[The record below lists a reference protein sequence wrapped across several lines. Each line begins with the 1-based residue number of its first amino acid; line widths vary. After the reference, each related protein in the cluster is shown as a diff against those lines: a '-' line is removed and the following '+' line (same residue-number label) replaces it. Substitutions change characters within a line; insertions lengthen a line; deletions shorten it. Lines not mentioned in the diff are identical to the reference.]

1 MILEFDSSLF
11 LVLNPEFPEYADEFP
26 GPEYGDPYESALPKQ
41 CDWEHQKASGHKG
54 EPGSCL

>member
-41 CDWEHQKASGHKG
+41 CD
-54 EPGSCL
+54 